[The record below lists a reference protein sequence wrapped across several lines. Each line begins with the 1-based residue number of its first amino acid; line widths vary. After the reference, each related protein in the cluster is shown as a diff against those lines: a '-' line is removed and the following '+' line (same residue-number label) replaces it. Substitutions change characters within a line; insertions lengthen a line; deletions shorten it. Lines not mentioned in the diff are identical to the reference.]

1 MSLFV
6 HTRADNAVR
15 RPLGGWSRFLAA
27 AALSLGLAACGGGGG
42 GADTPSTQPASGLV
56 VTVVDTYDTA
66 IAGATVQATVG
77 SSVLR
82 GITDTNGIA
91 VLAGAEGEATVT
103 VSHAPFFFPKTVT
116 ETITGGVTKPLTVK
130 LERATSAAGGSL
142 STRTSNRPTITSGQT
157 TTRMKFEIELVIV
170 GIDFNAIEGL
180 NASNFRLLEC
190 KPDPNTDRADCVRGT
205 NASFDAAYTP
215 ANNGVPV
222 SVAWV
227 EGAAVAQPYAAGL
240 MLDQSASIA
249 GSDPTGAR
257 LYSAKA
263 FLDGL
268 GTGDWVLL
276 SAFADQAG
284 ARIANDPNAVMLG
297 VPAPGILSVYRPFRN
312 SGTVS
317 NAPSYYSSLDSLAA
331 LVGGGTPL
339 YDALDLLR
347 GEVTTNGPTD
357 KAKSVVIFTD
367 GDDTACG
374 APAQCQTA
382 RQTSI
387 NAANAAGVRI
397 FTIGLSN
404 NVNFEALGE
413 LANQTGGAFL
423 FAENAQQLIPL
434 YGSVGRLLSLSL
446 PTYRI
451 SWEVDSDPA
460 AFVAGNALLGKVS
473 VTRPGETPFD
483 VPFIF
488 GITNPI
494 IL

>member
-6 HTRADNAVR
+6 QTRAGNAVG
-15 RPLGGWSRFLAA
+15 RPLRGWSRFLATG
-27 AALSLGLAACGGGGG
+27 ALCLGLAACGGGGG

-56 VTVVDTYDTA
+56 VTVVDKYDAA
-66 IAGATVQATVG
+66 IAGATVEGTVG
-77 SSVLR
+77 SSILR
-82 GITDTNGIA
+82 ATTDTNGIA
-91 VLAGAEGEATVT
+91 VLAGADGNASVT
-103 VSHAPFFFPKTVT
+103 VSRDPFFFRKENIPA
-116 ETITGGVTKPLTVK
+116 TITAGAVTQLKVM

-142 STRTSNRPTITSGQT
+142 STRTPGYAPTIIGTQT
-157 TTRMKFEIELVIV
+157 MTFEIELVIV
-170 GIDFNAIEGL
+170 NDKSDPITGL
-180 NASNFRLLEC
+180 DASSFVLLPC
-190 KPDPNTDRADCVRGT
+190 KPLPAPSSTEPDKVDCVRGKDD
-205 NASFDAAYTP
+205 ASFDAAYTP

-263 FLDGL
+263 FLDRL

-284 ARIANDPNAVMLG
+284 AKIPSIPLT
-297 VPAPGILSVYRPFRN
+297 VYEQFRN
-312 SGTVS
+312 SATVS
-317 NAPSYYSSLDSLAA
+317 VAPSYYSTLDSLAA

-347 GEVTTNGPTD
+347 ERVVNDASVTGI
-357 KAKSVVIFTD
+357 AKSVVIFTD
-367 GDDTACG
+367 GDDTTCV
-374 APAQCQTA
+374 TA
-382 RQTSI
+382 TTNTCRERRQQSI
-387 NAANAAGVRI
+387 NAAGDVRI

-404 NVNFEALGE
+404 NVDFEALGE
-413 LANQTGGAFL
+413 LANQTDGAFL

-446 PTYRI
+446 PTYKI
-451 SWEVDSDPA
+451 SWTVNTSTQN
-460 AFVAGNALLGKVS
+460 AFVAGNALLGKVQ
-473 VTRPGETPFD
+473 VNTGTETFI

-488 GITNPI
+488 GITAPTAP
-494 IL
+494 

>member
-6 HTRADNAVR
+6 QTRAGIAVG
-15 RPLGGWSRFLAA
+15 RPLRGWSRFLATG
-27 AALSLGLAACGGGGG
+27 ALCLGLAACGGGGG

-56 VTVVDTYDTA
+56 VTVVDKYDAA
-66 IAGATVQATVG
+66 IAGATVEGTVG
-77 SSVLR
+77 SSILR
-82 GITDTNGIA
+82 ATTDTNGIA
-91 VLAGAEGEATVT
+91 VLAGADGNASVT
-103 VSHAPFFFPKTVT
+103 VSRDPFFFRKENIPA
-116 ETITGGVTKPLTVK
+116 TITAGAVTQLKVT

-142 STRTSNRPTITSGQT
+142 STRTDPYSPTIIGTQMT
-157 TTRMKFEIELVIV
+157 FEIELVIV
-170 GIDFNAIEGL
+170 NSNSDAIPNL
-180 NASNFRLLEC
+180 AASNFVLLPCEPLPAPSSTE
-190 KPDPNTDRADCVRGT
+190 PDKVDCVRGT
-205 NASFDAAYTP
+205 DASFDAAYTP

-227 EGAAVAQPYAAGL
+227 PGANQAVPYAAGL

-268 GTGDWVLL
+268 GLEDWVLL

-284 ARIANDPNAVMLG
+284 AKIPSIPLT
-297 VPAPGILSVYRPFRN
+297 VYEQFRN

-317 NAPSYYSSLDSLAA
+317 VAPSYYSTLDSLGA

-347 GEVTTNGPTD
+347 ERVVNDASVTGI
-357 KAKSVVIFTD
+357 AKSVVIFTD
-367 GDDTACG
+367 GDDTTCV
-374 APAQCQTA
+374 TA
-382 RQTSI
+382 TTNTCRERRQQSI
-387 NAANAAGVRI
+387 NAAGDVRI

-404 NVNFEALGE
+404 NVDFEALGE
-413 LANQTGGAFL
+413 LANKTGGAFL
-423 FAENAQQLIPL
+423 FAENTQQLIPL

-446 PTYRI
+446 PTYKI
-451 SWEVDSDPA
+451 SWTVDTSTPN
-460 AFVAGNALLGKVS
+460 AFVAGNALLGKVQ
-473 VTRPGETPFD
+473 VNTGTETFI

-488 GITNPI
+488 GITAP
-494 IL
+494 